1 MRTCNKNN
9 QFKKKKMKL
18 LKDQQQE
25 LMKMLKFAIFVK
37 KSLRIYILKIK
48 NVKLEIIVI
57 IKLNTEKLHI
67 VYVI

>member
-1 MRTCNKNN
+1 
-9 QFKKKKMKL
+9 MKL

-48 NVKLEIIVI
+48 NVVKLEIIVI
-57 IKLNTEKLHI
+57 IKVNTEELDI
-67 VYVI
+67 VYVIESIVYLKKLV

>member
-1 MRTCNKNN
+1 
-9 QFKKKKMKL
+9 MKL

-48 NVKLEIIVI
+48 NVVKLEVIVI
-57 IKLNTEKLHI
+57 IKVNTEELDI
-67 VYVI
+67 VYVIESIVYLKKLV